1 MGFHSDGLASCVL
14 SQLQASLLQEGLP
27 FSLTWSLVQ
36 INLEPIL
43 LSLTLPVLASGS
55 VSLLCWLIDMIL
67 EIEGSL
73 VMGEDLSMHTDR
85 IKAGKETERKPRDM
99 KESLVGGLS
108 FSFKDF
114 NH

>member
-55 VSLLCWLIDMIL
+55 ASLLRWLIDMIP
-67 EIEGSL
+67 EIGGSL

-85 IKAGKETERKPRDM
+85 IKAGKETEREPRDM
-99 KESLVGGLS
+99 KESLAGGL
-108 FSFKDF
+108 SFKDF